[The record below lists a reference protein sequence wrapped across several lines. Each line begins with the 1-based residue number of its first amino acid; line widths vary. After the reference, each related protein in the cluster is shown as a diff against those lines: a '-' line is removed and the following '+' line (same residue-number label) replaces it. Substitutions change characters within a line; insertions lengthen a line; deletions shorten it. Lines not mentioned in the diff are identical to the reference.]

1 MVAGS
6 FTIRDAVEQDVP
18 GILAIYNDV
27 IATSTAVY
35 RDDPASLADRLE
47 WFNARRAQACPILVA
62 AGDADILGFASYGDF
77 RSWPGYRFSVE
88 HTVHIRAGERG
99 RGVGTTLMQALIRRA
114 IEQEKHVMIGG
125 VDADNEPSLRFH
137 ERLGFI
143 RAAHLRQVGF
153 KFGRWLDLVFVQR
166 ILTTS

>member
-62 AGDADILGFASYGDF
+62 AGS
-77 RSWPGYRFSVE
+77 
-88 HTVHIRAGERG
+88 ER
-99 RGVGTTLMQALIRRA
+99 R
-114 IEQEKHVMIGG
+114 
-125 VDADNEPSLRFH
+125 
-137 ERLGFI
+137 
-143 RAAHLRQVGF
+143 
-153 KFGRWLDLVFVQR
+153 
-166 ILTTS
+166 